1 MLGKMAELIETVISW
16 GLRTLLGVAAG
27 LQVVRGLVAPVM
39 DSLKRSAVGKTAGA
53 LPGIGGAVNAVTE
66 LVLTTAVLVRNSL
79 GIAFLLV
86 ILAVGAGPLVRYGL
100 LSLTYRFLA
109 AAAQPVSDKRLV
121 EAFGTMAE
129 GCALLMRILFTAEIL
144 CMLTFLIL
152 MAGGGLDENRT
163 LSVDEKPGFFHV
175 LTTALLHILPDKRYE
190 QYIRLFMGLLLVL
203 LICTPIFAVVGKSEE
218 LLSGFSNNYGREEQV
233 RMKTEAEGIRETFLK
248 GAYEQELKDQVQGI
262 LRKEGVFSAK
272 TEVDMEKE
280 LQLTITLYG
289 TVTEKQREAV
299 KNELER
305 ICGLRKGQ
313 YQILASEDGMEG
325 VGSFPSSGNPSSGG
339 RTSGNPKE

>member
-1 MLGKMAELIETVISW
+1 M
-16 GLRTLLGVAAG
+16 R
-27 LQVVRGLVAPVM
+27 
-39 DSLKRSAVGKTAGA
+39 
-53 LPGIGGAVNAVTE
+53 TE
-66 LVLTTAVLVRNSL
+66 LYQWMKSL
-79 GIAFLLV
+79 A
-86 ILAVGAGPLVRYGL
+86 
-100 LSLTYRFLA
+100 
-109 AAAQPVSDKRLV
+109 
-121 EAFGTMAE
+121 
-129 GCALLMRILFTAEIL
+129 
-144 CMLTFLIL
+144 
-152 MAGGGLDENRT
+152 
-163 LSVDEKPGFFHV
+163 FFHV

-190 QYIRLFMGLLLVL
+190 QYMGFLLVL

-218 LLSGFSNNYGREEQV
+218 FLSGFSNNYGREEQV
-233 RMKTEAEGIRETFLK
+233 RMETEAEGIRETFLK
-248 GAYEQELKDQVQGI
+248 GAYEQELKNQVQGI
-262 LRKEGVFSAK
+262 LRKEGIFSAK

-339 RTSGNPKE
+339 RASGNSKEQ

>member
-1 MLGKMAELIETVISW
+1 M
-16 GLRTLLGVAAG
+16 R
-27 LQVVRGLVAPVM
+27 
-39 DSLKRSAVGKTAGA
+39 
-53 LPGIGGAVNAVTE
+53 TE
-66 LVLTTAVLVRNSL
+66 LYQWMKSL
-79 GIAFLLV
+79 A
-86 ILAVGAGPLVRYGL
+86 
-100 LSLTYRFLA
+100 
-109 AAAQPVSDKRLV
+109 
-121 EAFGTMAE
+121 
-129 GCALLMRILFTAEIL
+129 
-144 CMLTFLIL
+144 
-152 MAGGGLDENRT
+152 
-163 LSVDEKPGFFHV
+163 FFHV

-299 KNELER
+299 KMSSKESADSGKDSIRSWLLRMGWKEWGVFLLLGILLLVAGLPVTRKNSKTAEDQNAEKTRLESRLEEL
-305 ICGLRKGQ
+305 L
-313 YQILASEDGMEG
+313 SNVEG
-325 VGSFPSSGNPSSGG
+325 VGEVEVIIMTGDEGNTENFSISSKNEVTGVLVAAQGAGSAVTVQNIQQAIMALFQIDANKI
-339 RTSGNPKE
+339 RIMKMK

>member
-1 MLGKMAELIETVISW
+1 M
-16 GLRTLLGVAAG
+16 R
-27 LQVVRGLVAPVM
+27 
-39 DSLKRSAVGKTAGA
+39 
-53 LPGIGGAVNAVTE
+53 TE
-66 LVLTTAVLVRNSL
+66 LYQWMKSL
-79 GIAFLLV
+79 A
-86 ILAVGAGPLVRYGL
+86 
-100 LSLTYRFLA
+100 
-109 AAAQPVSDKRLV
+109 
-121 EAFGTMAE
+121 
-129 GCALLMRILFTAEIL
+129 
-144 CMLTFLIL
+144 
-152 MAGGGLDENRT
+152 
-163 LSVDEKPGFFHV
+163 FFHV

-299 KNELER
+299 KMSSKESADSGKDSIRSWLLRMGWKEWGVFLLLGILLLVAGLPVTRKNSKTAENQNAEKTRLESRLEEL
-305 ICGLRKGQ
+305 L
-313 YQILASEDGMEG
+313 SNVEG
-325 VGSFPSSGNPSSGG
+325 VGEVEVIIMTGDEGNTENFSISSKNEVTGVLVAAQGAGSAVTVQNIQQAIMALFQIDANKI
-339 RTSGNPKE
+339 RIMKMK

>member
-1 MLGKMAELIETVISW
+1 M
-16 GLRTLLGVAAG
+16 R
-27 LQVVRGLVAPVM
+27 
-39 DSLKRSAVGKTAGA
+39 
-53 LPGIGGAVNAVTE
+53 TE
-66 LVLTTAVLVRNSL
+66 LYQWMKSL
-79 GIAFLLV
+79 A
-86 ILAVGAGPLVRYGL
+86 
-100 LSLTYRFLA
+100 
-109 AAAQPVSDKRLV
+109 
-121 EAFGTMAE
+121 
-129 GCALLMRILFTAEIL
+129 
-144 CMLTFLIL
+144 
-152 MAGGGLDENRT
+152 
-163 LSVDEKPGFFHV
+163 FFHV

-233 RMKTEAEGIRETFLK
+233 RMETEAEGIRETFLK

-262 LRKEGVFSAK
+262 LRKEGIFSAK

-325 VGSFPSSGNPSSGG
+325 VGSKTAEDQNAEKTRLESRLEELLSNVEGVGEVEVIIMTGDEGNTENFSISSKNEVTGVLVAAQGAGSAVTVQNIQQAIMALFQIDANKI
-339 RTSGNPKE
+339 RIMKMK

>member
-1 MLGKMAELIETVISW
+1 M
-16 GLRTLLGVAAG
+16 R
-27 LQVVRGLVAPVM
+27 
-39 DSLKRSAVGKTAGA
+39 
-53 LPGIGGAVNAVTE
+53 TE
-66 LVLTTAVLVRNSL
+66 LYQWMKSL
-79 GIAFLLV
+79 A
-86 ILAVGAGPLVRYGL
+86 
-100 LSLTYRFLA
+100 
-109 AAAQPVSDKRLV
+109 
-121 EAFGTMAE
+121 
-129 GCALLMRILFTAEIL
+129 
-144 CMLTFLIL
+144 
-152 MAGGGLDENRT
+152 
-163 LSVDEKPGFFHV
+163 FFHV

-190 QYIRLFMGLLLVL
+190 QYIRLFMGFLLVL

-299 KNELER
+299 KNELDR

-339 RTSGNPKE
+339 RTSGNPKEQ

>member
-1 MLGKMAELIETVISW
+1 M
-16 GLRTLLGVAAG
+16 R
-27 LQVVRGLVAPVM
+27 
-39 DSLKRSAVGKTAGA
+39 
-53 LPGIGGAVNAVTE
+53 TE
-66 LVLTTAVLVRNSL
+66 LYQWMKSL
-79 GIAFLLV
+79 A
-86 ILAVGAGPLVRYGL
+86 
-100 LSLTYRFLA
+100 
-109 AAAQPVSDKRLV
+109 
-121 EAFGTMAE
+121 
-129 GCALLMRILFTAEIL
+129 
-144 CMLTFLIL
+144 
-152 MAGGGLDENRT
+152 
-163 LSVDEKPGFFHV
+163 FFHV

-262 LRKEGVFSAK
+262 LRKEGDISAK
-272 TEVDMEKE
+272 TEVDMENA
-280 LQLTITLYG
+280 LHLTITQYR
-289 TVTEKQREAV
+289 VAV

>member
-1 MLGKMAELIETVISW
+1 M
-16 GLRTLLGVAAG
+16 
-27 LQVVRGLVAPVM
+27 
-39 DSLKRSAVGKTAGA
+39 
-53 LPGIGGAVNAVTE
+53 
-66 LVLTTAVLVRNSL
+66 
-79 GIAFLLV
+79 
-86 ILAVGAGPLVRYGL
+86 
-100 LSLTYRFLA
+100 
-109 AAAQPVSDKRLV
+109 
-121 EAFGTMAE
+121 
-129 GCALLMRILFTAEIL
+129 
-144 CMLTFLIL
+144 
-152 MAGGGLDENRT
+152 
-163 LSVDEKPGFFHV
+163 DEKPGFFHV

-203 LICTPIFAVVGKSEE
+203 LICTPIFAVVGKSEK

-299 KNELER
+299 KMSSKESADSGKDSIRSWLLRMGWKEWGVFLLLGILLLVAGLPVTRKNSKTAENQNAEKTRLESRLEEL
-305 ICGLRKGQ
+305 L
-313 YQILASEDGMEG
+313 SNVEG
-325 VGSFPSSGNPSSGG
+325 VGEVEVIIMTGDEGNTENFSISSKNEVTGVLVAAQGAGSAVTVQNIQQAIMALFQIDANKI
-339 RTSGNPKE
+339 RIMKMK

>member
-1 MLGKMAELIETVISW
+1 M
-16 GLRTLLGVAAG
+16 R
-27 LQVVRGLVAPVM
+27 
-39 DSLKRSAVGKTAGA
+39 
-53 LPGIGGAVNAVTE
+53 TE
-66 LVLTTAVLVRNSL
+66 LYQWMKSL
-79 GIAFLLV
+79 A
-86 ILAVGAGPLVRYGL
+86 
-100 LSLTYRFLA
+100 
-109 AAAQPVSDKRLV
+109 
-121 EAFGTMAE
+121 
-129 GCALLMRILFTAEIL
+129 
-144 CMLTFLIL
+144 
-152 MAGGGLDENRT
+152 
-163 LSVDEKPGFFHV
+163 FFHV

-203 LICTPIFAVVGKSEE
+203 LICTPIFAVVGKSEK

-299 KNELER
+299 KMSSKESADSGKDSIRSWLLRMGWKEWGVFLLLGILLLVAGLPVTRKNSKTAEDQNAEKTRLESRLEEL
-305 ICGLRKGQ
+305 L
-313 YQILASEDGMEG
+313 SNVEG
-325 VGSFPSSGNPSSGG
+325 VGEVEVIIMTGDEGNTENFSISSKNEVTGVLVAAQGAGSAVTVQNIQQAIMALFQIDANKI
-339 RTSGNPKE
+339 RIMKMK